1 MDSGFP
7 LSRVS
12 SRASSSLWLSI
23 RSAKRC
29 SNRPR
34 SDALVFRH
42 GPWSK
47 AARAAATALSTS
59 AASASATWQISS
71 PVEGLMVAKVLPDS
85 LGTHR
90 LLIRSL
96 VAVGVVCVSAGI
108 GSVEIIAPPTLILH
122 LQRPASEERE
132 CPPSLHCLP
141 LLSVFVTPT
150 PFPFERRYG
159 PANSCKPLQHW
170 PAMCSLFSCFQE
182 W

>member
-1 MDSGFP
+1 VDSGFP

-42 GPWSK
+42 GPWSN
-47 AARAAATALSTS
+47 AARAALTALSTS

-85 LGTHR
+85 LATQR
-90 LLIRSL
+90 PLIRSL
-96 VAVGVVCVSAGI
+96 VAEGATCGSVGVGR
-108 GSVEIIAPPTLILH
+108 VEIIILDSFSRDLLQVSDYDAPRRS
-122 LQRPASEERE
+122 QRLLCADIAQPVSVDIAGARIPAIFNFCFRPYRRE
-132 CPPSLHCLP
+132 L
-141 LLSVFVTPT
+141 
-150 PFPFERRYG
+150 R
-159 PANSCKPLQHW
+159 K
-170 PAMCSLFSCFQE
+170 
-182 W
+182 